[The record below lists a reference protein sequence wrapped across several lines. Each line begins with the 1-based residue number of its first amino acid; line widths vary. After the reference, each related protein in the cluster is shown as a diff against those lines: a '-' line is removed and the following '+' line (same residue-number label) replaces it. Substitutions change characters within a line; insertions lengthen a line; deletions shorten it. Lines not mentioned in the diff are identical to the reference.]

1 MTYLRIVIPLHLFI
15 EHDLFGKPVST
26 FPDHALSGDQPMSS
40 SDPENNKK
48 RNRKIAQ
55 NEAERQTTG
64 AIRVSTW
71 AIAVAVIAGIIVFA
85 IVWAWM
91 NR

>member
-1 MTYLRIVIPLHLFI
+1 
-15 EHDLFGKPVST
+15 
-26 FPDHALSGDQPMSS
+26 MSS
-40 SDPENNKK
+40 SDPENKQ
-48 RNRKIAQ
+48 RNRKIAE

-71 AIAVAVIAGIIVFA
+71 AIEVAVIAGIIVFA